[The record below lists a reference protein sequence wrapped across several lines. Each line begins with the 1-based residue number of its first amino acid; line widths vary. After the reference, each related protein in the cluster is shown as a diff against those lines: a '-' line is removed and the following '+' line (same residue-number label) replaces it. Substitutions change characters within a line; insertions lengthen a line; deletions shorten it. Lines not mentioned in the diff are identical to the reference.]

1 MDGAGRMNVMIPKT
15 KEGEGPRICRTKRRI
30 RVMFGEAEPDKV
42 GYTRNISATGL
53 NVETNQAMAPGTGLQ
68 LVVDAGE
75 QVFELWATVVWARRF
90 PPRYAHVM
98 RGGMGCRFVDTSPEW
113 VEFYKRW
120 KAET

>member
-1 MDGAGRMNVMIPKT
+1 MEGAGGMSIMIPKT
-15 KEGEGPRICRTKRRI
+15 TEGAGPRIFCTKRRI

-68 LVVDAGE
+68 LTVDTGE
-75 QVFELWATVVWARRF
+75 EMFELWATVVWARRF
-90 PPRYAHVM
+90 PPRYAQVM
-98 RGGMGCRFVDTSPEW
+98 RGGMGCRFLDTSAEW
-113 VEFYKRW
+113 VEFYERW